1 MQNNFKVVVSLILCG
16 ILFSNCERSNGSIGS
31 GKFVEDRSEL
41 GEKLV
46 FPVVSYTSAW
56 DSIVTKNPSQVVL
69 GNLNDPI
76 FGRANASFVSR
87 VILSKV
93 SPDFGDGTVCDSVKV
108 RIAYANHYGIEGD
121 SIHLQ
126 VHPIDN
132 ALVDTAAYYS
142 NESFGF
148 GSPLTDTVLKIAPR
162 DTVFNGVDNL
172 FGYLSFD
179 ADPAYFQEH
188 IFDAAMDGESYFAD
202 NESFVQEVPG
212 LYFRD
217 IGSGTS
223 AAGYF
228 DLDNSGSLIQ
238 LYYHTGATDTVAKVF
253 NLTFGQNFGDPGLSF
268 NKYDFDYSS
277 AQFDLSMMDTVNGE
291 SVTYV
296 QGGSGVRTYLKFP
309 GLDTLIDRGYS
320 INRAELS
327 VEVLQGSAAGY
338 RFPNA
343 LIVIQDLDTVQELI
357 KDYNSAS
364 NPTGGSVSRTDIREF
379 KYTFNMTRMV
389 HDFVN
394 EREDIL
400 PVLLAPSSSS
410 SNLHRVVIGGGMHSV
425 IPAEFNVY
433 YTRSN

>member
-1 MQNNFKVVVSLILCG
+1 
-16 ILFSNCERSNGSIGS
+16 
-31 GKFVEDRSEL
+31 
-41 GEKLV
+41 
-46 FPVVSYTSAW
+46 
-56 DSIVTKNPSQVVL
+56 
-69 GNLNDPI
+69 
-76 FGRANASFVSR
+76 
-87 VILSKV
+87 
-93 SPDFGDGTVCDSVKV
+93 
-108 RIAYANHYGIEGD
+108 
-121 SIHLQ
+121 
-126 VHPIDN
+126 
-132 ALVDTAAYYS
+132 
-142 NESFGF
+142 
-148 GSPLTDTVLKIAPR
+148 
-162 DTVFNGVDNL
+162 
-172 FGYLSFD
+172 
-179 ADPAYFQEH
+179 
-188 IFDAAMDGESYFAD
+188 
-202 NESFVQEVPG
+202 
-212 LYFRD
+212 
-217 IGSGTS
+217 
-223 AAGYF
+223 
-228 DLDNSGSLIQ
+228 
-238 LYYHTGATDTVAKVF
+238 
-253 NLTFGQNFGDPGLSF
+253 
-268 NKYDFDYSS
+268 
-277 AQFDLSMMDTVNGE
+277 MDTVNGE

-394 EREDIL
+394 EREEIL